1 LIQIIG
7 FCGCLT
13 RQCRDATICRPVPAW
28 VEKMECSMV
37 DRHWVGDMSL
47 AVLLALPLAALASA
61 QPNVSLNK
69 PVAAA
74 AAGKLT
80 VANTVPSN
88 GRISLLG

>member
-1 LIQIIG
+1 
-7 FCGCLT
+7 
-13 RQCRDATICRPVPAW
+13 
-28 VEKMECSMV
+28 MV

-88 GRISLLG
+88 GRISLLS